1 MAAGQGFK
9 TFTTGEV
16 LTAGDVNGYLM
27 QGVLVFAS
35 TAARDAA
42 ITSPAEGQ
50 FAFTKDTNGL
60 WYYDGAVWVASG
72 ATGDIEGVTA
82 GIGISGG
89 GTSGTV
95 TVTNS
100 MATAIDAKGDLVAGT
115 GADTFAKLTVG
126 ANGTVLTAASG
137 QATGL
142 EWATPSSGGMT
153 LISTTSLTSTS
164 VTISSIPQTY
174 NNLYI
179 IIKNF
184 FSNTANRKMIIKPN
198 GTSSIANFTYNAY
211 NGSGTTSDGANG
223 TDLTTLQ
230 VSESTDALRN
240 IYVMNIYNYTD
251 AVAGKVFDWKGTMA
265 DNSSIFNFAGT
276 FTTATTISSLVF
288 TLNGAG
294 SFNGGSV
301 LLYGVK

>member
-1 MAAGQGFK
+1 MTVGRIPNIEGGIQP
-9 TFTTGEV
+9 TLLTT
-16 LTAGDVNGYLM
+16 
-27 QGVLVFAS
+27 
-35 TAARDAA
+35 
-42 ITSPAEGQ
+42 
-50 FAFTKDTNGL
+50 
-60 WYYDGAVWVASG
+60 
-72 ATGDIEGVTA
+72 TGDIIYA
-82 GIGISGG
+82 SSASNPARLGIGS
-89 GTSGTV
+89 SAQV
-95 TVTNS
+95 
-100 MATAIDAKGDLVAGT
+100 
-115 GADTFAKLTVG
+115 LTV
-126 ANGTVLTAASG
+126 AAGVPS
-137 QATGL
+137 
-142 EWATPSSGGMT
+142 WATPSSGGMT

-184 FSNTANRKMIIKPN
+184 FSNTANRKMVIKPN

-223 TDLTTLQ
+223 TDLTTLT
-230 VSESTDALRN
+230 VSENTNALRN
-240 IYVMNIYNYTD
+240 ILVMNIYNYTD

-265 DNSSIFNFAGT
+265 DSSTIFNYAGT

-294 SFNGGSV
+294 NFDGGSV